1 VKVYPKRLM
10 SITIPEIRAD
20 LRQRLEALEQDASQI
35 RQALTFLDEQGDR
48 DLRPTPG
55 VSRTNGRRG
64 AKRAPRGQNKAKI
77 LDAIGAF
84 PGTDLDGI
92 VVETHIAKPTVRAAL
107 HKMRQSGALTV
118 DGGRYRLADDA
129 GAVEV
134 ATA

>member
-1 VKVYPKRLM
+1 M
-10 SITIPEIRAD
+10 SITIPEIRVD
-20 LRQRLEALEQDASQI
+20 LRQRLKVLEQEASQI

-48 DLRPTPG
+48 DLRPAPR

-64 AKRAPRGQNKAKI
+64 AKRAPRGENKTKI

-92 VVETHIAKPTVRAAL
+92 VAETHIAKPTVRAAL
-107 HKMRQSGALTV
+107 HKMRQSGAVIV
-118 DGGRYRLADDA
+118 DDGRFRLAEDA

-134 ATA
+134 PAA

>member
-1 VKVYPKRLM
+1 M
-10 SITIPEIRAD
+10 SVTIPEIRAD
-20 LRQRLEALEQDASQI
+20 LRQRLEALEQEASQI

-48 DLRPTPG
+48 DLRPTPR
-55 VSRTNGRRG
+55 VPRTNGRKG

-92 VVETHIAKPTVRAAL
+92 VAETHIAKPTVRAAL
-107 HKMRQSGALTV
+107 HKMRQSGAVTV

-134 ATA
+134 AAA